1 MFVLVVVE
9 LEAHAIM
16 NLVILEGNMVLIDV
30 VPLLDPDLLSS
41 GTGLCRHELLEVA
54 DRVVVVA
61 LHSHFLSQTIV
72 QHHLQHLQRNDC
84 QTQTL
89 DRKDFSSIGAITK
102 RNWMEG
108 ELACLILY
116 LLGISIAGL
125 GPGLISALTRKRCR
139 LLRYFYSL

>member
-16 NLVILEGNMVLIDV
+16 NLVILEGNMVFIDV

-41 GTGLCRHELLEVA
+41 GTGLGRHELLEVA

-72 QHHLQHLQRNDC
+72 QHHLQHLQRNYC
-84 QTQTL
+84 QAQTL

-102 RNWMEG
+102 RN
-108 ELACLILY
+108 
-116 LLGISIAGL
+116 
-125 GPGLISALTRKRCR
+125 
-139 LLRYFYSL
+139 